1 MKWYHNGTEI
11 TSSTRVSIANNG
23 TSLTISNMIDSDAGK
38 YEVKIGSIGR
48 GSSTACDRNF
58 LPILEVVAMTAPVT
72 FIVQQYHIP
81 KYNPEDIIKTITLDI
96 RDDNLVINN
105 SIKINSSHIYRG
117 NANSELLKNGVRQS
131 LNNGQYSVIQSYGSE
146 TLLSH
151 QIRYN
156 NTEEVAGHYVY
167 YETAWYFYFGN
178 SDCTDYS
185 NFIFDYFHF
194 PGRVAIFALYW
205 TLKESGENIMYMYAH
220 VCMFI

>member
-11 TSSTRVSIANNG
+11 KSSRRVSIANNG

-58 LPILEVVAMTAPVT
+58 LPIFEVAALYAPVT

-105 SIKINSSHIYRG
+105 SIKINSSHIFRWNPYS
-117 NANSELLKNGVRQS
+117 NLYKNGVYQS
-131 LNNGQYSVIQSYGSE
+131 VSNGQYSFTQSYGSE
-146 TLLSH
+146 ILLSH

-167 YETAWYFYFGN
+167 YETARFYYFRN
-178 SDCTDYS
+178 SDCTDYN

-205 TLKESGENIMYMYAH
+205 TLKENGENIMYMYAH